1 MGTATDQHSHHISQ
15 KFNDELEHIK
25 KLLLEMGG
33 LVESQVGD
41 SIKAIMEADSQLAIK
56 VTATDKRIN
65 QMEIDI
71 DEECTCIIAR
81 RQPAASDL
89 RFIISVSKVV
99 TDLER
104 IGDESAK
111 IARQAIKLCESGE
124 APRGYVEIRHIGDRV
139 RRMTQESLT
148 AFARLDMDAAL
159 AVAQEDTNVDR
170 EYETAMRELV
180 TYMMEDPA
188 SIKRVMNIIWSLRA
202 LERIGDHARNIAESV
217 IYIVKGKD
225 VRHISVDELATR
237 VNSVI

>member
-1 MGTATDQHSHHISQ
+1 MDATVEAQSLHISRQ
-15 KFNDELEHIK
+15 FNDDLEHIK
-25 KLLLEMGG
+25 NHLLEMGG
-33 LVESQVGD
+33 LVESQV
-41 SIKAIMEADSQLAIK
+41 SSAIKAIMDGDSQLAIN
-56 VTATDKRIN
+56 VRETDKRIN
-65 QMEIDI
+65 QMEVDI
-71 DEECTCIIAR
+71 DKECTRIIAR
-81 RQPAASDL
+81 RQPAATDL
-89 RFIISVSKVV
+89 RFVISVIKVV

-111 IARQAIKLCESGE
+111 IARQAIKLCEAGE

-139 RRMTQESLT
+139 RHMTHESLT
-148 AFARLDMDAAL
+148 AFARLDIEAAL

-225 VRHISVDELATR
+225 VRHISVDELASR
-237 VNSVI
+237 VNAGL